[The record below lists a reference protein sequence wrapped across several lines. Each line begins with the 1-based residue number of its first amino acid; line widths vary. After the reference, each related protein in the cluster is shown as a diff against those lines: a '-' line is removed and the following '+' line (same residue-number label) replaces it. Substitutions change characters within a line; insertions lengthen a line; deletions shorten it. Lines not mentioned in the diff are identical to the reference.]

1 MEMRSLLSAA
11 CAATLLAA
19 TGVASAN
26 HLSPAELDP
35 LVKSGRVLPLDA
47 LEDAALSKH
56 RGGHVKK
63 GEVERH
69 KGGYIYEAEVTD
81 RDGEDWEMDIDATTG
96 LLLKDEKD

>member
-1 MEMRSLLSAA
+1 MKTNGLVVAA
-11 CAATLLAA
+11 
-19 TGVASAN
+19 GVAALFAAGTAWAG

-47 LEDAALSKH
+47 LEDAALQKH

-63 GEVERH
+63 GEVEKH
-69 KGGYIYEAEVTD
+69 HEGYIYEAEVTD
-81 RDGEDWEMDIDATTG
+81 RDGQDWDMDIDATTG